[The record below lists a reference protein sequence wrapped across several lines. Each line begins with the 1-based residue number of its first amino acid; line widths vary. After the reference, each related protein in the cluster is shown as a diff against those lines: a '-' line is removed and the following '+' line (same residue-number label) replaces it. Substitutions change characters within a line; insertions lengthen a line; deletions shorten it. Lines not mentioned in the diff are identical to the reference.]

1 MVRVFGMV
9 VGHLQGVGPQALKH
23 LMINGYETI
32 IFYTM
37 IAGITTYI
45 LLRINKALLVGLG
58 AACLLFA
65 FLCVDQWQ
73 RLRQERIIVYNIAQ
87 SGHADIMRG
96 DRFSTIYTDTLLP
109 KKINYAVR
117 PAHIGWRAWEE
128 MGMPRQEIFSVNGKS
143 VLVLNDRLTGTGKF
157 EVDYLILNIAGRPD
171 ADQLL
176 KVVRPHTLVV
186 SGKYSEK
193 QVEAIEKACRE
204 AGVVVHNTGTQGA
217 FVVSN

>member
-1 MVRVFGMV
+1 
-9 VGHLQGVGPQALKH
+9 
-23 LMINGYETI
+23 
-32 IFYTM
+32 
-37 IAGITTYI
+37 
-45 LLRINKALLVGLG
+45 
-58 AACLLFA
+58 
-65 FLCVDQWQ
+65 
-73 RLRQERIIVYNIAQ
+73 
-87 SGHADIMRG
+87 
-96 DRFSTIYTDTLLP
+96 
-109 KKINYAVR
+109 
-117 PAHIGWRAWEE
+117 